1 MQAKTISAVVRVS
14 CMVVVVKGC
23 LGRRRHL
30 FIKLYRLELGILH
43 VRDGKEVPRCL
54 LMGGSPPNGRGIV
67 SVRQSPCGQ

>member
-1 MQAKTISAVVRVS
+1 MKTISAVVRVS

-30 FIKLYRLELGILH
+30 FVELYRLELGILH

-54 LMGGSPPNGRGIV
+54 PTGDSPPNGRGIV
-67 SVRQSPCGQ
+67 GGRRSPDG